1 MFMISKSILE
11 LFYEAAHIQ
20 RWNDHIRP
28 QGFTELDKQ
37 AHKMIIAYLVAKY
50 EENDRNAFIDW
61 VGLIEGGI
69 FEFLH
74 RVVLTDIKPPVFHKL
89 MAKHGDKLNRW
100 VLDKLAPALS
110 QVPGGFPHKFERYL
124 FDPEY
129 LRPEKRILKAA
140 HYMATNWEFQIIYKF
155 NSTLYG
161 IEETRENIENELEE
175 YYDLAGIQK
184 IGLGKR
190 TKNFIDFVGQLRF
203 QQRWAQSP
211 RVPETSVMGHMLIVA
226 IFSYLCSVELEA
238 CKTRIRNNFYGG
250 LFHDL
255 PEVLT
260 RDIVSPVKKAVEG
273 FDEMLKEIERAQLE
287 QRLLPLLP
295 RSWHAEL
302 KYFIEDEFV
311 SKIYTGRQDVAFVTS
326 QTINETYNADEF
338 NPLDGEIIRACDH
351 LAAYIEASLSLS
363 HGITSRHLLEAMEA
377 LHQRYNGRQVASLD
391 FGQLFEYFRI

>member
-1 MFMISKSILE
+1 MIKKPILE

-50 EENDRNAFIDW
+50 EESDRGAEVDW

-74 RVVLTDIKPPVFHKL
+74 RIMLTDIKPPVFHKL
-89 MAKHGDKLNRW
+89 MAKHGDQLNRW
-100 VLDKLAPALS
+100 VLEKL
-110 QVPGGFPHKFERYL
+110 QGRVEEIPGGFYENFERYL
-124 FDPEY
+124 FDPAY
-129 LRPEKRILKAA
+129 RRLEKRILKAA
-140 HYMATNWEFQIIYKF
+140 HYMATNWEFQIVYKL

-161 IEETRENIENELEE
+161 IEETRASIENELEE

-190 TKNFIDFVGQLRF
+190 SKNFIDFVGQLRF

-226 IFSYLCSVELEA
+226 MFSYLCSRELGA
-238 CKTRIRNNFYGG
+238 CDVRIRNNFYGG

-260 RDIVSPVKKAVEG
+260 RDIVSPVKRAVEG
-273 FDEMLKEIERAQLE
+273 FDEMLKEIESAQLE

-295 RSWHAEL
+295 RSWHNEL
-302 KYFIEDEFV
+302 KYYIEDEFV
-311 SKIYTGRQDVAFVTS
+311 SKIVSPEGVITVVTS
-326 QTINETYNADEF
+326 DQIGELYNRSEY
-338 NPLDGEIIRACDH
+338 NPLDGEVIRACDH
-351 LAAYIEASLSLS
+351 LAAFIEASLSLS
-363 HGITSRHLLEAMEA
+363 HGISSHHLVEAIGT
-377 LHQRYNGRQVASLD
+377 LYKRYQNGVVASIN
-391 FGQLFEYFRI
+391 FGQLFEYFKP